1 MDQFD
6 AMFGETYSP
15 DQFQNDDEVENFA
28 IKTITEETYKALN
41 PTTTADMES
50 VFSLSLNDANISS
63 LLTGGVVDTREALK
77 PLMNEA
83 YEIAD
88 DIGEEGMDKLR
99 ESVLDFRKWCNKKN
113 ADERKSW
120 DGKND
125 EMATI
130 PMTQGKYKDSVTRVY
145 NTHKMR

>member
-6 AMFGETYSP
+6 AMFDETYSP
-15 DQFQNDDEVENFA
+15 DQFQNDDEVEDFA
-28 IKTITEETYKALN
+28 IKTITEEMYKALN
-41 PTTTADMES
+41 ATTTAEMES

-63 LLTGGVVDTREALK
+63 MLTGGVEDTREALK

-99 ESVLDFRKWCNKKN
+99 ECVLDFRKWCNKKT
-113 ADERKSW
+113 ADERKCR
-120 DGKND
+120 D
-125 EMATI
+125 E
-130 PMTQGKYKDSVTRVY
+130 KKR
-145 NTHKMR
+145 